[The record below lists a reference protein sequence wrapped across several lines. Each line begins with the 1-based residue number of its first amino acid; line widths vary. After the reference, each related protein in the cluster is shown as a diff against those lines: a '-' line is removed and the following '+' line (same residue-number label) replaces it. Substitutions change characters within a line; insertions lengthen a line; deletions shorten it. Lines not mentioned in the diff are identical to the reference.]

1 VCRDGLAI
9 ASAFR
14 LDRDDMRDVPIPAA
28 GQIWWRAAIRAR
40 AEAAHAAA
48 RPMVWLQAVT
58 GAAAVGGVAAGIS
71 MIWPRIES
79 AFGGVLPFAS
89 TSWHDALPLLLAIG
103 AGILAAPIAFYLAVP
118 RD

>member
-1 VCRDGLAI
+1 MVAI
-9 ASAFR
+9 AAALR
-14 LDRDDMRDVPIPAA
+14 TDREQMSDAPIPAA

-58 GAAAVGGVAAGIS
+58 GAAAVGGVAAGVS

-79 AFGGVLPFAS
+79 VFGGVLP
-89 TSWHDALPLLLAIG
+89 LAG
-103 AGILAAPIAFYLAVP
+103 L
-118 RD
+118 